1 MASSYLWRNI
11 GSNGNRKTM
20 TFSAWVKRSGTGTA
34 SIFTTG
40 SGAERDMLLFESSG
54 IIQFSRYN
62 GSYLYK
68 LQTNAKYLDT
78 NGWYHIVAVLDTPQA
93 TEANRMKLYVNGEQ
107 VTSFSAASYPSQDYQ
122 SNYNQ
127 SGYTQYVGQDSD
139 GNFDFDG
146 CMSHVH
152 YVDGLALTP
161 ATFGSTDS
169 TTGEWK
175 ITTSPTVS
183 DYGTNGF
190 FVLKD
195 NNSGTDQSGE
205 GNNLTT
211 QGTITET
218 KDNPSN
224 VFATLSPNIVPKN
237 STGTGI
243 SAGNTRFTNGN
254 AVWQTEASAFGV
266 TSGKW
271 YFEVQFQNNGGGD
284 RRFRWG
290 YQTQDYVNKT
300 GNGTVLGGTNA
311 NAVAF
316 MTNGYADS
324 YGGYVINTTATNLT
338 SDGDINEDNAVY
350 GFALDLDN
358 RKMYGHF
365 NGTWLNSANPSN
377 GTNGIDISS
386 HVNVGDTLFPAF
398 TTHLSNIN
406 INFGNGVLDTTALT
420 GTTYNDA
427 DGNGIFKYTVPT
439 NYRAL
444 YTKGLNQ

>member
-20 TFSAWVKRSGTGTA
+20 TFSAWVKRSGLDTA

-68 LQTNAKYLDT
+68 LQTNAKYRDT

-175 ITTSPTVS
+175 INTSPTVS

-224 VFATLSPNIVPKN
+224 VFCTMNPLDKSSSMNLSN
-237 STGTGI
+237 
-243 SAGNTRFTNGN
+243 GNTRTASPSNNWMPCKATIGMLGQNGKFY
-254 AVWQTEASAFGV
+254 WEGKCESGTYHYFGV
-266 TSGKW
+266 YDASGTVRGSEQSEMDANRFV
-271 YFEVQFQNNGGGD
+271 YVYNGGME
-284 RRFRWG
+284 R
-290 YQTQDYVNKT
+290 TIT
-300 GNGTVLGGTNA
+300 GQSAIASGTYATFANTDIIGVALDKENGTIT
-311 NAVAF
+311 F
-316 MTNGYADS
+316 Y
-324 YGGYVINTTATNLT
+324 
-338 SDGDINEDNAVY
+338 
-350 GFALDLDN
+350 
-358 RKMYGHF
+358 K
-365 NGTWLNSANPSN
+365 NGTEIYTETHSSLQTKNLIP
-377 GTNGIDISS
+377 GTQAYGSDIQW
-386 HVNVGDTLFPAF
+386 
-398 TTHLSNIN
+398 
-406 INFGNGVLDTTALT
+406 NFGNGYFGTTAVASA
-420 GTTYNDA
+420 GTNA
-427 DGNGIFKYTVPT
+427 SGNGIFEYDVPSGYT
-439 NYRAL
+439 AL
-444 YTKGLNQ
+444 STKGLNL